1 MARERESRLTSGR
14 LQNQLVQGH
23 ALAAGLG
30 DSGASSFSEAQ
41 SSNVELG
48 DVVNSLVISHS
59 RHDNGSAVAEGSN
72 APITYNLLFRCLI
85 NLESETGV
93 LLTLEETSLRRTVL
107 EKPES
112 VLRDRN
118 LKSFTSRW
126 WYRFLL
132 LLSFFDLFYI
142 LPLLTKSMP

>member
-1 MARERESRLTSGR
+1 
-14 LQNQLVQGH
+14 
-23 ALAAGLG
+23 
-30 DSGASSFSEAQ
+30 
-41 SSNVELG
+41 
-48 DVVNSLVISHS
+48 
-59 RHDNGSAVAEGSN
+59 
-72 APITYNLLFRCLI
+72 LLFRCLI